1 MSDAQNDEE
10 NDDDASSMLLTAWLL
25 RNGFER
31 RNQQGSVDVN
41 RAEWIEPAGI
51 ADPAWPCYWPSHG
64 GKTSQAH
71 IEERTPVPRLLSP
84 LALAC
89 DLGELEVCK
98 WLHARGANVR
108 KSGARNGITPMI
120 IACERG
126 HLDICQWLYEVGA
139 AADIRA
145 CENFG
150 FTPMMWA
157 CQAGQLSACK
167 WLFEVGAAAD
177 VTRAVNG
184 GITPLCIACQ
194 CGHLSLC
201 QWLVEVGAAPHISE
215 PDRYGRTPMKMAI
228 VNGHFL
234 VCQWLASN
242 GAVNDPDT
250 HHVGL
255 SIVDRLTTYAARP
268 ALLENAQAGLA
279 NHHTFLNVVLRAS
292 VIHRKQSACLL
303 PLLPRGV
310 LQRIAAFAGVEAGRR
325 QRNLREFCEALETLK
340 FDDEMEIKD
349 LPLFDQKVGAVV
361 ALMALVAAALGL
373 SDPSVSG
380 SAPWTLVLACTGWCM
395 VAMKIMTPRNMGV
408 CTIVLV
414 AYMEAIYVISELNG
428 MFER

>member
-1 MSDAQNDEE
+1 M
-10 NDDDASSMLLTAWLL
+10 LTAWLL

-31 RNQQGSVDVN
+31 NQDVN
-41 RAEWIEPAGI
+41 KAEWIDPPDI

-64 GKTSQAH
+64 AKSSPARIG
-71 IEERTPVPRLLSP
+71 ERTLVPRLLSP

-98 WLHARGANVR
+98 WLHARGADVR

-126 HLDICQWLYEVGA
+126 HLDVCQWLYEVGA
-139 AADIRA
+139 AADIRK

-157 CQAGQLSACK
+157 CQAGQLSVCK
-167 WLFEVGAAAD
+167 WLFEMGAAAD
-177 VTRAVNG
+177 VTRPVNG

-194 CGHLSLC
+194 CGHMSIC
-201 QWLVEVGAAPHISE
+201 QWLFEVGAAAHISQ
-215 PDRYGRTPMKMAI
+215 PDQYGRNPMKMA
-228 VNGHFL
+228 VANGHFG

-255 SIVDRLTTYAARP
+255 SIVDRLTTYVARS
-268 ALLENAQAGLA
+268 ALLENAQAALA
-279 NHHTFLNVVLRAS
+279 THHTFLNVVLRAS
-292 VIHRKQSACLL
+292 VIHRKQSTCLL

-340 FDDEMEIKD
+340 FDDGTELRD
-349 LPLFDQKVGAVV
+349 LPLFDQKRGAVI
-361 ALMALVAAALGL
+361 ALVASAAIALGL
-373 SDPSVSG
+373 SDPSISG
-380 SAPWTLVLACTGWCM
+380 SAHWPLVVAFMGFCM
-395 VAMKIMTPRNMGV
+395 VAVKVMTARNKGV
-408 CTIVLV
+408 CMIVLV
-414 AYMEAIYVISELNG
+414 AYLAAIYVVSEL
-428 MFER
+428 ERI